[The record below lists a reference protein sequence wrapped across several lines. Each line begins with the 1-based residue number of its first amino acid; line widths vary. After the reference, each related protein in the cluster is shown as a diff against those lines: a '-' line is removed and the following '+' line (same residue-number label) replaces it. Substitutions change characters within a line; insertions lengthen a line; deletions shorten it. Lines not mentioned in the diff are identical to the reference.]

1 MQPPAPAEE
10 QVVKVAEAVQH
21 PVEEPV
27 HQETFAAVAEN
38 DELAPV
44 NDEVAPVKEQLEA
57 GNASALLLPA
67 SVREDDVFESFRP
80 DD

>member
-1 MQPPAPAEE
+1 MEE
-10 QVVKVAEAVQH
+10 QVVKVAEPVQD

-27 HQETFAAVAEN
+27 HQETFAAAVEN
-38 DELAPV
+38 DEVAPV

-57 GNASALLLPA
+57 GSALLPA